1 MTPSPDIPEKEIRE
15 RCSEILSAAAE
26 EARKLDHNYIGV
38 EHLFM
43 ALTRNDKGL
52 TTLLIKKAGLDP
64 RFVRNEIRKE
74 IGTGD
79 AKVGDVL
86 PPLQCLL
93 GYEAA
98 LTHLPVCPPA
108 LRRQD
113 AHAAGSRLSTA
124 QGRPFQA
131 GVVPR

>member
-86 PPLQCLL
+86 PMTPRAELVL
-93 GYEAA
+93 A
-98 LTHLPVCPPA
+98 LTIFLSDRDEEGSGQVEEVHLLVA
-108 LRRQD
+108 I
-113 AHAAGSRLSTA
+113 SRST
-124 QGRPFQA
+124 RSK
-131 GVVPR
+131 